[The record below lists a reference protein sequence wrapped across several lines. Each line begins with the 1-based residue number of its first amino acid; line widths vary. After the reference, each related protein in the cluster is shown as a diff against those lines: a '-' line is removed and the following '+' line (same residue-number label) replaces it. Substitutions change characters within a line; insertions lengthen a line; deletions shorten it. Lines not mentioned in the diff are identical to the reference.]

1 MSEDINF
8 KLLLIGVNYFIRHI
22 RSQFKGSDSLRIN
35 MTVLSWA
42 IHTHAYHCSNKYMC
56 LPLFPM
62 VLWTNRFSFCLRVH
76 IRERSVQSY
85 PF

>member
-1 MSEDINF
+1 
-8 KLLLIGVNYFIRHI
+8 
-22 RSQFKGSDSLRIN
+22 
-35 MTVLSWA
+35 MTVWSGA
-42 IHTHAYHCSNKYMC
+42 IHTHAYHCLNIYMC

-85 PF
+85 PFKIGALQQLSDKRYTLFFSLPDCLCNY